1 VARLDSETWYRKT
14 ARPAPARP
22 ALHGRTEASVCVVG
36 GGFAGLNTALGL
48 VERGERDVVLLE
60 ARDIGFGASGRN
72 GGFVFAG
79 FSRGEG
85 ELSSDLGPARAR
97 ALYGR
102 TRDAVATIRQRI
114 ERYAIDCSAV
124 CEGTYWANWFDDP
137 GLLHRRRQLLAEQ
150 FGDHWQWVDREH
162 LRELLRTSRYTD
174 ALHEP
179 DGFHFH
185 PLDYARGIAE
195 AAVGQ
200 GLRLHEASPVQGLVR
215 QAGGWCVRTP
225 GGEVHARQVVLACGG
240 YLAGLRRE
248 VDAAVLPI
256 ATYVMVTEPLG
267 ARLDE
272 AMRTRA
278 AVYDSRFAF
287 DYYRPLAD
295 SRLLWGGRISVRDR
309 SPAAVE
315 RLLYR
320 DLLRVY
326 PQLEGT
332 RIEHAWSGL
341 MSYARHQ
348 MPQIG
353 QVEPGLWVAQ
363 AFGGHG
369 VGPTTLAGEVIAAA
383 IAEDDPRWRDFAAY
397 GLVSA
402 LKPAGFVG
410 AQLTYWWY
418 QARDAWKAWREPR
431 RARTG

>member
-1 VARLDSETWYRKT
+1 VAPHESETWYRMT
-14 ARPAPARP
+14 ACPAPRRP
-22 ALHGRTEASVCVVG
+22 ALYGRSDAAVCVIG

-48 VERGERDVVLLE
+48 VERGQRDVVLLE
-60 ARDIGFGASGRN
+60 AREVGFGASGRN

-79 FSRGEG
+79 FSRGEAG
-85 ELSSDLGPARAR
+85 LADDVGQSRAR
-97 ALYGR
+97 ALYAG
-102 TRDAVATIRQRI
+102 TRRAVAKIRQRI
-114 ERYAIDCSAV
+114 DRHAIDCSPV
-124 CEGTYWANWFDDP
+124 YEGTYWANWFDDP
-137 GLLHRRRQLLAEQ
+137 ALLRRRQRLLAEVYD
-150 FGDHWQWVDREH
+150 DHWKWVDREH
-162 LRELLRTSRYTD
+162 LRGLLCTDRYTD

-185 PLDYARGIAE
+185 PLEYARGIA
-195 AAVGQ
+195 AASVAQ
-200 GLRLHEASPVQGLVR
+200 GASLYEGSPVQGLDR
-215 QAGGWCVRTP
+215 HAGGWRVRTP
-225 GGEVHARQVVLACGG
+225 DGEVHAAQVVLACGG
-240 YLAGLRRE
+240 YLAGLHRE
-248 VDAAVLPI
+248 VDAAVMPI

-267 ARLDE
+267 DRLDQ

-295 SRLLWGGRISVRDR
+295 TRLLWGGRISVRDR
-309 SPAAVE
+309 SPAEVE

-320 DLLRVY
+320 DLLHVY

-332 RIEHAWSGL
+332 RIEQAWSGL

-383 IAEDDPRWRDFAAY
+383 IAEDDSHWRDFDAY

-418 QARDAWKAWREPR
+418 QARDAWKAWRESPR
-431 RARTG
+431 GR

>member
-1 VARLDSETWYRKT
+1 VAGLDSATWYQRS
-14 ARPAPARP
+14 ARPAPQRP
-22 ALHGRTEASVCVVG
+22 ALQGRIEASVCVIG
-36 GGFAGLNTALGL
+36 GGFAGLNAALGL
-48 VERGERDVVLLE
+48 AERGERDVVLLE
-60 ARDIGFGASGRN
+60 ARDIGHGASGRN

-85 ELSSDLGPARAR
+85 QLLADLGQPSAKR
-97 ALYGR
+97 LYAR
-102 TRDAVATIRQRI
+102 TREAVALIRRRI
-114 ERYAIDCSAV
+114 AHYGIECDPVY
-124 CEGTYWANWFDDP
+124 EGTYWANWFDDP
-137 GLLHRRRQLLAEQ
+137 ALLRRRQRLLAEA
-150 FGDHWQWVDREH
+150 FDDHWTWVDRDR
-162 LRELLRTSRYTD
+162 LRSLLHTSRYTD

-185 PLDYARGIAE
+185 PLDYARGIA
-195 AAVGQ
+195 AAAAGQ
-200 GLRLHEASPVQGLVR
+200 GVRLFEGSPVQSLAR
-215 QAGGWCVRTP
+215 HAGGWRVRTP
-225 GGEVHARQVVLACGG
+225 AGEVHARQVVLACGG

-267 ARLDE
+267 ARLDS

-295 SRLLWGGRISVRDR
+295 SRLLWGGRISIRDR
-309 SPAAVE
+309 SPAQVE
-315 RLLYR
+315 RLLQR

-326 PQLEGT
+326 PQLEGVG
-332 RIEHAWSGL
+332 IEHAWSGL

-353 QVEPGLWVAQ
+353 QTEPSLWVAQ

-383 IAEDDPRWRDFAAY
+383 IADDDAGWREFEPY

-402 LKPAGFVG
+402 IKPAGFVG
-410 AQLTYWWY
+410 AQLTYWWC
-418 QARDAWKAWREPR
+418 QMRDAWKAWREAPR
-431 RARTG
+431 A